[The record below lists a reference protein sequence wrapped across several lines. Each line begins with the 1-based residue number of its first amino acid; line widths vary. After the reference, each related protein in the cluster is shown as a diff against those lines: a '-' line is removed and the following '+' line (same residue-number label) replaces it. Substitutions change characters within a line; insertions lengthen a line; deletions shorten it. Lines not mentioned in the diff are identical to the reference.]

1 MKETVYTI
9 EGKESGS
16 IDLPE
21 SIFGLP
27 WNGDLVHQVVISMQK
42 SVRTNLAHTKDRGD
56 VRGGGKKP
64 WAQKGTGR
72 SRHGSSRSPIWKG
85 GGVTHGPTNE
95 KNYDKKVNKKMKT
108 KAFNVL
114 LSQKYRDGEIIFIDS
129 FDGFDKPATAK
140 AKATID
146 AITKATGKKSLGYK
160 KNNNAFVAISEQNL
174 NARKSFK
181 NFGNI
186 KFDEVR
192 NTNPVDIAKY
202 KYLIIENPAKSLEVL
217 SARIK

>member
-9 EGKESGS
+9 EGKENGS
-16 IDLPE
+16 IELPE
-21 SIFGLP
+21 TIFGLP
-27 WNGDLVHQVVISMQK
+27 WNGDLVHQVIVSMQ
-42 SVRTNLAHTKDRGD
+42 SSARTTLAHTKDRGD

-85 GGVTHGPTNE
+85 GGITHGPTNE
-95 KNYDKKVNKKMKT
+95 RNFDKKVNKKMKV
-108 KAFNVL
+108 KALNVL

-129 FDGFDKPATAK
+129 FAGFDKPKTAK

-146 AITKATGKKSLGYK
+146 AITKATGKESLGYK
-160 KNNNAFVAISEQNL
+160 KNNNAFIAVSEQNL
-174 NARKSFK
+174 DARKSFE

-192 NTNPVDIAKY
+192 NTNPIDVAKY
-202 KYLIIENPAKSLEVL
+202 KYLIIENPEKSLETL
-217 SARIK
+217 LARVK